1 MSLLAP
7 TKFLL
12 SGDNTIPSDLAYSN
26 AVPVWYQALDGSS
39 GAALGAAIVAALESV
54 GWVKTAT
61 LTPGATLKATSPQ
74 TALSL
79 TVSLDIVWASTYVTL
94 QFHST
99 ATGYLHTLTCAAG
112 RVFQIVCGACQF
124 FISQPDVAGLEGY
137 GSTVAGGI
145 PYIAPV
151 DPSYS
156 DGALPDEVWWSMGD
170 AVEYGSATFRNVLG
184 LPSWPTAWSAYFHR
198 PGEPTTHAL
207 VQNNSGV
214 PLHCMDFWLSGASTV
229 MWYPNTEPFLFEP
242 LIAWGDYC
250 AAGYP
255 FSGYPPKVRG
265 QLWDAFAMSGP
276 PVGLTEAPL
285 GTAGTDVEML
295 LYGQGTY
302 WVNFTLVSG
311 LGALYLLVASQS
323 LPGNLAY

>member
-1 MSLLAP
+1 MSVYIP
-7 TKFLL
+7 KFVLT
-12 SGDNTIPSDLAYSN
+12 GDNTIPGDLAFSN
-26 AVPVWYQALDGSS
+26 AVPVWYSLDGSS
-39 GAALGAAIVAALESV
+39 GAVLGAAIVGALESV
-54 GWVKTAT
+54 GWVETAT
-61 LTPGATLKATSPQ
+61 LTSGVTLKATSPQ
-74 TALSL
+74 TALDL

-94 QFHST
+94 QLHGT
-99 ATGYLHTLTCAAG
+99 ATGYLHTLTCAAA
-112 RVFQIVCGACQF
+112 RMFQIVCGACQF

-145 PYIAPV
+145 PYIAPM

-170 AVEYGSATFRNVLG
+170 AVEYGSATWRNVLG

-214 PLHCMDFWLSGASTV
+214 PLHCVDLWLSDADTIMAYG
-229 MWYPNTEPFLFEP
+229 NTEPFLYEP

-255 FSGYPPKVRG
+255 FTGYPPKVRG
-265 QLWDAFAMSGP
+265 QLWDAFLMSGP
-276 PVGLTEAPL
+276 PNSAREGPV
-285 GTAGTDVEML
+285 GTDQEIL
-295 LYGQGTY
+295 LMGQGTY
-302 WVNFTLVSG
+302 WVNFTLEAG
-311 LGALYLLVASQS
+311 LAALYLLVASQS